1 MRLTIVVMALVVG
14 LGGASVAQSTKP
26 DSSPASA
33 GQGLSSTPQKQTRGV
48 RRRVKSDTRPAAK
61 TGDDSDLSTRE
72 RAQRLQKRQDALD
85 GSSMKSI
92 CSNCDASGAQTG
104 AGKSGKKRRRG

>member
-1 MRLTIVVMALVVG
+1 MRLAIVAMALVVG
-14 LGGASVAQSTKP
+14 LGGAAVAQGTRP
-26 DSSPASA
+26 DSNPAGA

-48 RRRVKSDTRPAAK
+48 RRRVKSDTRPAA
-61 TGDDSDLSTRE
+61 TDDSDLSSRE

-92 CSNCDASGAQTG
+92 CSNCDGSGAQTG
-104 AGKSGKKRRRG
+104 GGKSGKKRRRG